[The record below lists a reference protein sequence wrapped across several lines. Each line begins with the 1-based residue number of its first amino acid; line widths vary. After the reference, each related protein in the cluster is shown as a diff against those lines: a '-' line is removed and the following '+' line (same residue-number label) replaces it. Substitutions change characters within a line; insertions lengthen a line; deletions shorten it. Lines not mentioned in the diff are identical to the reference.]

1 MTELHPRLP
10 LRQRGLALLILLA
23 LLGITVTV
31 LILRITASATDTV
44 DQDLRSVRAMGAA
57 RQALIAR
64 AVIDQA
70 SPGSLPCPDV
80 NNDGVADPE
89 PLPPGGA
96 CAAYIG
102 RLPWQTLGL
111 PDLRDGYGERLWY
124 VLSPNFRRDAVNAPI
139 NSDTPGQLTLTGL
152 APLNN
157 VIAIVFAPGPA
168 IGAQQRDAANQNTV
182 TNYLEGSNA
191 TGSPGPPGNLTYDGQ
206 QLSGTFNDRLLPITS
221 DMLFPEVERRVA
233 REARNCLQQFSQQ
246 PGANNRYPWA
256 APLTDTIGFAD
267 SLNQHQ
273 GRIPSTLFNT
283 NASLGTAG
291 LVWVPPCLATTWWNN
306 WRELLLYQVSTAYE
320 PDTFAPLGCG
330 GNCLTVNGV
339 ASAKFVV
346 IVAGRWF
353 ASNPNESTRPS
364 NKTIASNY
372 LELDPVSGVDNSL
385 MNGIYVKAPERITPA
400 ANFNDRLECVQEV
413 GTWPC

>member
-1 MTELHPRLP
+1 MTKVHPRLP
-10 LRQRGLALLILLA
+10 RRQKGLALLILLA
-23 LLGITVTV
+23 LLGIIATV

-44 DQDLRSVRAMGAA
+44 DQDRQSVLAMGAA

-124 VLSPNFRRDAVNAPI
+124 VLSPSFRRDALNAPI
-139 NSDTPGQLTLTGL
+139 NSDTPGQLTVTGL

-157 VIAIVFAPGPA
+157 VIAIVFSPGPA
-168 IGAQQRDAANQNTV
+168 IGAEQRDAASQNAV
-182 TNYLEGSNA
+182 ANYLEGSNA
-191 TGSPGPPGNLTYDGQ
+191 TGSPGPPGNFTYDGL

-233 REARNCLQQFSQQ
+233 REARKCLEQFSQQ
-246 PGANNRYPWA
+246 PPANNRYPWA
-256 APLTDTIGFAD
+256 ARLIDPPGSAD
-267 SLNQHQ
+267 WPNQNQ
-273 GRIPSTLFNT
+273 GRIPWTLPNT
-283 NASLGTAG
+283 DALMGTAG
-291 LVWVPPCLATTWWNN
+291 WVPPCFATTWWNN
-306 WRELLLYQVSTAYE
+306 WRELLLYHVSPAYQ

-330 GNCLTVNGV
+330 GNCLTVNSV

-353 ASNPNESTRPS
+353 ASNPNESTRPG

-385 MNGIYVKAPERITPA
+385 MIGIYVKAPETLTPA
-400 ANFNDRLECVQEV
+400 ANFNDRLECVQEI

>member
-1 MTELHPRLP
+1 MTEVHPRLP
-10 LRQRGLALLILLA
+10 RCQKGLALLILLA
-23 LLGITVTV
+23 VLGIIATLLV
-31 LILRITASATDTV
+31 LRITASATSTV
-44 DQDLRSVRAMGAA
+44 DQDRQSVRAMGAA

-124 VLSPNFRRDAVNAPI
+124 VLSPSFRRDALNAPI
-139 NSDTPGQLTLTGL
+139 NSDTPGQLTVTGL
-152 APLNN
+152 APLTN
-157 VIAIVFAPGPA
+157 VIAIVFSPGQA
-168 IGAQQRDAANQNTV
+168 IGAQQRDAASQNAV
-182 TNYLEGSNA
+182 ANYLEGSNA
-191 TGSPGPPGNLTYDGQ
+191 TGSPGPPGNFTYDGL

-221 DMLFPEVERRVA
+221 DMLFLEVERRVA
-233 REARNCLQQFSQQ
+233 REARKCLELFSQQ

-256 APLTDTIGFAD
+256 ARLSDPVGSPDWP
-267 SLNQHQ
+267 NQHQ
-273 GRIPSTLFNT
+273 GRIPSTVPNT
-283 NASLGTAG
+283 DALMGTAG
-291 LVWVPPCLATTWWNN
+291 WVPPCFAATWWNN
-306 WRELLLYQVSTAYE
+306 WRELLLYHVSPAYE
-320 PDTFAPLGCG
+320 PDTFAPLGCA

-353 ASNPNESTRPS
+353 ASNPNESTRPG

-385 MNGIYVKAPERITPA
+385 MIGIYVKAPETLTPA
-400 ANFNDRLECVQEV
+400 ANFNDRLECVQEI